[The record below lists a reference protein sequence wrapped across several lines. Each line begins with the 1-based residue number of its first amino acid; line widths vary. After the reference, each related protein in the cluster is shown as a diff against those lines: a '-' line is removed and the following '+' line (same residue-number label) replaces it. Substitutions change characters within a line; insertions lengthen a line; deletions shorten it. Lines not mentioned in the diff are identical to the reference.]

1 VKATYDQHNKSEKLP
16 EFYCNLNSHLDDA
29 SRTTCEGNI
38 GSSDQLSGS
47 GEDSDFV
54 DSDYELEDDDD
65 DLYADNVEDDVVRK
79 GKRIGKEIL
88 KVPTDD
94 DISTDDDGLQVRD
107 SEDEGDIRLGFKS
120 FREEDMCNP
129 IFKVSMMFE
138 SAEMVRKAI
147 TEYNLK
153 NRVEIKI
160 PCNEPKRLRAHCDAD
175 CPWYFFASYDRRGQD
190 LLVKTYNGVHTC
202 QKK

>member
-1 VKATYDQHNKSEKLP
+1 
-16 EFYCNLNSHLDDA
+16 
-29 SRTTCEGNI
+29 
-38 GSSDQLSGS
+38 
-47 GEDSDFV
+47 
-54 DSDYELEDDDD
+54 
-65 DLYADNVEDDVVRK
+65 
-79 GKRIGKEIL
+79 
-88 KVPTDD
+88 
-94 DISTDDDGLQVRD
+94 
-107 SEDEGDIRLGFKS
+107 
-120 FREEDMCNP
+120 MCNP

-160 PCNEPKRLRAHCDAD
+160 PCNEPKSLRAHYDAD
-175 CPWYFFASYDRRGQD
+175 CPWYFFVSYDRRGQD